1 MKKITLIT
9 ISLIVAVTGNSISQ
23 NLPDVQVGVHHDS
36 DIEFTVTNFGIL
48 GSEGG
53 NYIDP
58 ETGFPAPGVEFPL
71 GSDIEYLFLGALWI
85 GAVVD
90 TVDENGNPVL
100 DTLVSVGNDGW
111 WSTICELWPP
121 PVGEDS
127 FWEDQVIGDEEFFA
141 IYSDTSTDSRYIPN
155 DPTDNRPHI
164 PLGLKITQNSIGWSS
179 DGMDQLF
186 IINYV
191 LENIGGRSLHDAWI
205 AIYYDGDVFHLSE
218 NPNQGAQDDL
228 CGFIQHGNYG
238 IGWIIDNDGQP
249 ESGDFTSI
257 SPRGATG
264 IIPLGAS
271 QPGLQTNFNWW
282 ISNVNTEYD
291 WGPQLQSNFDIW
303 ESFPCGGIGTPCGD
317 KAKYQIMSNSEH
329 DYGQIWSALDHT
341 EDGWIPGVSNAEN
354 IADGFDARFLISF
367 GSLEIAPG
375 AVETVTVAM
384 IAGDNIHVDPENFSQ
399 RLENHTDDSLS
410 IAEYYDNLDF
420 SEFLEVAGAAIDF
433 YESQTSVDDN
443 NIALPAKTTLMQNY
457 PNPFNAQT
465 TIRFRLAEPGNT
477 RIVVYNIVGQ
487 QVALLHDGI
496 KQAGEH
502 SFRWNAD
509 ELPSGIYFARLIA
522 GDVHRSVKLILLK

>member
-1 MKKITLIT
+1 MKKIILIT
-9 ISLIVAVTGNSISQ
+9 VSLIVAIIGNSISQ

-36 DIEFTVTNFGIL
+36 NIEFTVTNFVIL
-48 GSEGG
+48 GSMGG
-53 NYIDP
+53 SYIDP
-58 ETGFPAPGVEFPL
+58 ETGFPAPGAEFPA
-71 GSDIEYLFLGALWI
+71 GSDIEYLFVGALWI
-85 GAVVD
+85 GAVID

-111 WSTICELWPP
+111 WNIAELWPP
-121 PVGEDS
+121 PEGEES

-141 IYSDTSTDSRYIPN
+141 IYSDTSTDPRYMLP

-179 DGMDQLF
+179 EGMDQLF

-205 AIYYDGDVFHLSE
+205 AIYYDGDVFHASE
-218 NPNQGAQDDL
+218 NIQGVQDDL

-238 IGWIIDNDGQP
+238 IGWIADNDGQP
-249 ESGDFTSI
+249 EDGGFTSI

-271 QPGLQTNFNWW
+271 QPGLQTSFNWW

-303 ESFPCGGIGTPCGD
+303 GVFPCGGRGTPCGD
-317 KAKYQIMSNSEH
+317 KAKYQIMSNGEH

-341 EDGWIPGVSNAEN
+341 GEGWIPGVPNAEN
-354 IADGFDARFLISF
+354 IADGYDTRFLISF
-367 GSLEIAPG
+367 GPLEIAPG
-375 AVETVTVAM
+375 AVETVTVAL
-384 IAGDNIHVDPENFSQ
+384 IGGNNIHVDPDNFSQ
-399 RLENHTDDSLS
+399 RLENRTDDSLS
-410 IAEYYDNLDF
+410 IAGYYDNLDF
-420 SEFLEVAGAAIDF
+420 SDFLEVADAAIYF
-433 YESQTSVDDN
+433 YESQTSADDN
-443 NIALPAKTTLMQNY
+443 GIALPAEITLMQNY
-457 PNPFNAQT
+457 PNPFNAET
-465 TIRFRLAEPGNT
+465 VIKFRLAQTGNA
-477 RIVVYNIVGQ
+477 RIAVYNIIGQ

-502 SFRWNAD
+502 SVRWNAD
-509 ELPSGIYFARLIA
+509 DFPSGIYFARLIA
-522 GDVHRSVKLILLK
+522 GDVSRSVKLILLK